1 MSIELQRKEEH
12 RKGKKRVK
20 EGGVCDEKAVR

>member
-1 MSIELQRKEEH
+1 MGNILQ

-20 EGGVCDEKAVR
+20 EEKEKKRGKRE